1 MHYAILKAFFQKA
14 YPVKIYV
21 MRLYSNP
28 FWNLEKMDLIILFYF
43 QEGGF
48 FVECGAFNGEIESN
62 SLFFERERAWKG
74 LLIEADPNHYT
85 ALKGKNRKAF
95 TSNTCLSTVPY
106 PVRVSFIFKTFIQIR
121 VTYFLHV

>member
-1 MHYAILKAFFQKA
+1 MRCSTFFQKTN
-14 YPVKIYV
+14 PVKIYV
-21 MRLYSNP
+21 MYLYSNL
-28 FWNLEKMDLIILFYF
+28 WNLEKVDLMKSFYF

>member
-14 YPVKIYV
+14 YLVKIYV
-21 MRLYSNP
+21 LRLYSN
-28 FWNLEKMDLIILFYF
+28 FLNLEKMDLIKAFYF

-74 LLIEADPNHYT
+74 LLIEADPNQYT